1 MKLSYFGYCVT
12 RHSSGERYLFDLRPF
27 LNAFCDLDNPKFK
40 SRFTRSEEQVYLLK
54 QSESLYLFLM
64 TRTNEVIKK
73 IKSSDL
79 SISEIYDLLQQDEK
93 LGFASYVYIK
103 PTYLG
108 FASTIMAPKYKAF
121 SDFIVELFHAVG
133 LVDFNFIL
141 HPMLQQAT
149 KADALRMDFMG
160 RTSIQINKEN
170 SLFDDF
176 RNSFGGTAEEFANVD
191 SFEIIIKPKP
201 RKDIS
206 PAIVRVLDAVPSS
219 GLDSFIMK
227 AKESVD
233 DQLMEIYL
241 AGKGHVSDTLKKE
254 SEQLIETQIAE
265 KIVRNDVL
273 IEKVNEHE
281 ANDEFQKLEPDAF
294 IHFHHVDAWGDH
306 LGGV

>member
-1 MKLSYFGYCVT
+1 MKLSYFGYCVA
-12 RHSSGERYLFDLRPF
+12 RHSSKERYLFDIRPF
-27 LNAFCDLDNPKFK
+27 LNAFCGLDNPEFK

-79 SISEIYDLLQQDEK
+79 SVSEIYELLQKDEK

-121 SDFIVELFHAVG
+121 SDFIVELFYAVG
-133 LVDFNFIL
+133 LVDFHFVL

-149 KADALRMDFMG
+149 KADALKMDFMG
-160 RTSIQINKEN
+160 RTSIQINKES

-176 RNSFGGTAEEFANVD
+176 RNSLGGTAEEFANVD
-191 SFEIIIKPKP
+191 SFEITIKPKP

-206 PAIVRVLDAVPSS
+206 PAIIKVLNNVPSS
-219 GLDSFIMK
+219 GLESFIMK
-227 AKESVD
+227 AKEAVD

-241 AGKGHVSDTLKKE
+241 AGKGHVSDTLVKE
-254 SEQLIETQIAE
+254 SEKAIEAQIAE
-265 KIVRNDVL
+265 KIARNEVL
-273 IEKVNEHE
+273 TEKVNEHE
-281 ANDEFQKLEPDAF
+281 ANDEFQKIEPDAF
-294 IHFHHVDAWGDH
+294 IRLHHADAWGDR
-306 LGGV
+306 LVGV